1 MITVALWFQ
10 DETTSLNVCLA
21 AIHMFS
27 LFYYLL
33 LPHLPTYTLIQ
44 FLFTCTLSSFMMT
57 WINRQT
63 IVSQP
68 VILIDRWVGIKNIS
82 TSHTLLLSPLTI
94 FYVAPS
100 RKTSKNSPGLD
111 IVEVKLLLLLLLPF
125 KTPNLHLKFYSLQIR
140 ASYFT

>member
-10 DETTSLNVCLA
+10 DGRTSLNVCLA

-33 LPHLPTYTLIQ
+33 LPHVPTYTLIQ

-68 VILIDRWVGIKNIS
+68 VILIDRWIGIKNIS
-82 TSHTLLLSPLTI
+82 TSHTLLLFPPPHTHYILCCTKQENKQEFSWLRHCRSETPPAITTSIQNSKSASEILLSP
-94 FYVAPS
+94 
-100 RKTSKNSPGLD
+100 N
-111 IVEVKLLLLLLLPF
+111 
-125 KTPNLHLKFYSLQIR
+125 
-140 ASYFT
+140 

>member
-10 DETTSLNVCLA
+10 DERTSLNVCLA

-44 FLFTCTLSSFMMT
+44 FLFTYTLSFFMMT

-68 VILIDRWVGIKNIS
+68 VILIDWWVGIKNIS
-82 TSHTLLLSPLTI
+82 TSHTLLLPLPHYTLCCTKQENKQEFSWFRHCRSETPPAITTSIQNSKSASEILLSP
-94 FYVAPS
+94 
-100 RKTSKNSPGLD
+100 N
-111 IVEVKLLLLLLLPF
+111 
-125 KTPNLHLKFYSLQIR
+125 
-140 ASYFT
+140 